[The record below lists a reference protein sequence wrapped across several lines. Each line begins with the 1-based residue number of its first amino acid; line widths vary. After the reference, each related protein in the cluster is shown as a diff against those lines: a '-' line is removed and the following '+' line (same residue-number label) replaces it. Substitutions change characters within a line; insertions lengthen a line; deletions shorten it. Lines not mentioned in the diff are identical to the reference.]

1 MRLNKYVAKSGLCSR
16 RKADEY
22 IAQGLVAVN
31 GTVVI
36 EMGFKVQLGDK
47 VTFNGEL
54 ITQEK
59 RYYILLNKPKNVITT
74 TDDPQGRRTVMDMI
88 REKHQERLY
97 PVGRLD
103 RNTTGLLLITNDGEL
118 AQKLAHPKNEVRKLY
133 SVELDKEVTQAD
145 FDKIKEGID
154 LEEGKVVVDDISY
167 VSGGENK
174 IIGIKLHIGWNRVVR
189 RIFESLGYEVKKLD
203 RVMYAN
209 LTKKDLPRSRW
220 RYLSEKEV
228 IALKYMNIK

>member
-22 IAQGLVAVN
+22 IAQGLVSVN

-36 EMGFKVQLGDK
+36 EMGFKVQLGDE
-47 VTFNGEL
+47 VAFNGKK

-133 SVELDKEVTQAD
+133 SVELDRVVTQAD
-145 FDKIKEGID
+145 FEKIKEGVV
-154 LEEGKVVVDDISY
+154 LEEGKAVVDDLSY
-167 VSGGENK
+167 VSGGGGK
-174 IIGIKLHIGWNRVVR
+174 IIGVQVHIGWNRVVR
-189 RIFESLGYEVKKLD
+189 RIFESLGYKVKKLD